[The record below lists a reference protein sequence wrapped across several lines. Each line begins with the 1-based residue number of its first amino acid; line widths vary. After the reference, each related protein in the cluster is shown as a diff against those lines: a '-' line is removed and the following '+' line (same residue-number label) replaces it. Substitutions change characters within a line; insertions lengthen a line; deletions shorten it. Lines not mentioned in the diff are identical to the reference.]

1 MKKVLIFTLTI
12 VTLVTVF
19 TACKPTLASCITK
32 ENDKYILTLPVSG
45 KKIQLREEQTKF
57 VSYISDSLVESA
69 ENKISQEISKYNESS
84 GFYLQIHEDYL
95 CLTVEVIKQ
104 LDEPDESV
112 GCMTHEHLFFRERI
126 TTKAIST
133 EEDDTNKA
141 TNNETSVTLLRYTW
155 DGWGISSKTITGSGV
170 ASDIVFALKT
180 LNETGET
187 IAKVS
192 DEKLV
197 VGSGQYSVE
206 RGTMW
211 VEAEGQI
218 YRLTPDLSQICTVET
233 HFEEG
238 RVLEISDELKKLLND
253 AWSYAPY
260 DYYKGTYHRGDKNI
274 TLTNVFSSDSSVELN
289 IKNIYVDNN
298 YNPQNSITVE
308 LLSEICQT
316 VNISLRSQQS
326 ADNLALGDYKTVEL
340 KAGVP
345 TTVDMKFG
353 GWSEYNYWV
362 YIEIDNTKVEIMI
375 DPT

>member
-12 VTLVTVF
+12 VIIVTVF
-19 TACKPTLASCITK
+19 AACKPSLASCLTK
-32 ENDKYILTLPVSG
+32 ENDKYILTLPVCG
-45 KKIQLREEQTKF
+45 KKIELREEQTKF

-69 ENKISQEISKYNESS
+69 EKKISKEISKYNESS
-84 GFYLQIHEDYL
+84 GFYLNIHDGYL

-112 GCMTHEHLFFRERI
+112 GCLTHEHLFFRERI
-126 TTKAIST
+126 STKDVST
-133 EEDDTNKA
+133 DKDDTNKA
-141 TNNETSVTLLRYTW
+141 TNNETSVRILRYTW
-155 DGWGISSKTITGSGV
+155 DGWGISSKNLNGSGV
-170 ASDIVFALKT
+170 ASDLVFALKT
-180 LNETGET
+180 LNKTGET
-187 IAKVS
+187 VAKIS
-192 DEKLV
+192 DETLV
-197 VGSGQYSVE
+197 VGSGQYSAE

-211 VEAEGQI
+211 VEAEGQT

-233 HFEEG
+233 HFGEG
-238 RVLEISDELKKLLND
+238 SVLEINDELKKLLND
-253 AWSYAPY
+253 AWAYAPY
-260 DYYKGTYHRGDKNI
+260 DYYKGIYRHGDKNI

-326 ADNLALGDYKTVEL
+326 ADNLALGDCKTVEL